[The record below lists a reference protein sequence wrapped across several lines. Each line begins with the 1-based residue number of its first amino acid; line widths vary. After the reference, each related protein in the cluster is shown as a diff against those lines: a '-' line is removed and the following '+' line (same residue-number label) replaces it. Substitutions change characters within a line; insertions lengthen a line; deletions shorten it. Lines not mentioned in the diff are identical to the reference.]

1 VRILYVETS
10 DFLPASAHFLEAL
23 EAMAERG
30 ECEFTFFD
38 EARYRR
44 AQRSIAGRIVRRIV
58 GHPAGYRALN
68 AALVAEAQRVH
79 PDLVLI
85 GKGAYFA
92 PATLAAVRAATGAS
106 MVNWATDDPFNPAS
120 STRDLVESIARYDL
134 YVCTKR
140 AIMDDARRAGCANV
154 AYVRFGYKPQVHF
167 PEAPANDD
175 EARRFESDVTFIGG
189 GDVDRAPYFETLVR
203 AIPGLRL
210 HLHGG
215 YWNRYPKL
223 RPYWRGNATGRD
235 FRLAVGGAKIAVNL
249 VRRANRDDHVM
260 RTFEIPACGG
270 FMLTERTATHDE
282 LFSEDKEAA
291 FFNSPDEFVAKVR
304 SYLGRDE
311 DRVRIAA
318 AGHRK
323 ITQGRHTYGDRLAEI
338 IEAVQTVKGSQ
349 RPAKVGAAQTNEIEP
364 NGSGPST

>member
-23 EAMAERG
+23 EARAERG

-120 STRDLVESIARYDL
+120 STRELVESIALYDL

>member
-1 VRILYVETS
+1 MRILYADTS
-10 DFLPASAHFLEAL
+10 DFMPTGAHFLEAL

-38 EARYRR
+38 EARHRR
-44 AQRSIAGRIVRRIV
+44 PQRSLAGRIARRIAGR
-58 GHPAGYRALN
+58 PAGYHALN
-68 AALVAEAQRVH
+68 AALVAEAERLH

-85 GKGAYFA
+85 AKGAYFA
-92 PATLAAVRAATGAS
+92 PATLAVVRDATGAS

-120 STRDLVESIARYDL
+120 STRDLVESIALYDL

-140 AIMDDARRAGCANV
+140 AIMDDARRAGCANA

-167 PEAPANDD
+167 PEVPASDD
-175 EARRFESDVTFIGG
+175 ESRRFQSDVTFIGG
-189 GDVDRAPYFETLVR
+189 GDDDRAPYFERLVR
-203 AIPGLRL
+203 AIPELRL

-223 RPYWRGNATGRD
+223 RRYWRGNATGRD
-235 FRLAVGGAKIAVNL
+235 FRLAVSGAKISVNL
-249 VRRANRDDHVM
+249 LRRANRDDHVM

-270 FMLTERTATHDE
+270 FMLTESSATHDE
-282 LFSEDKEAA
+282 LFSEDNEAA
-291 FFNSPDEFVAKVR
+291 FFSSPDELAAKVR

-311 DRVRIAA
+311 ARVRIAA

-338 IEAVQTVKGSQ
+338 IQAARSMKGLQ
-349 RPAKVGAAQTNEIEP
+349 RPATPGAAQTNE
-364 NGSGPST
+364 

>member
-1 VRILYVETS
+1 MRILYADTS
-10 DFLPASAHFLEAL
+10 DFMPTGAHFLEAL

-44 AQRSIAGRIVRRIV
+44 PQRSLAGRIARRIAGR
-58 GHPAGYRALN
+58 PAGYHALN
-68 AALVAEAQRVH
+68 AALVAEAGRLH

-85 GKGAYFA
+85 AKGAYFA

-120 STRDLVESIARYDL
+120 SSRDLVESIALYDL

-140 AIMDDARRAGCANV
+140 AIMDDARRAGCSNA

-167 PEAPANDD
+167 PEVRASDD
-175 EARRFESDVTFIGG
+175 ERRRFQSDVTFIGG
-189 GDVDRAPYFETLVR
+189 GDDDRAPYFERLVR
-203 AIPGLRL
+203 AIPELRL

-223 RPYWRGNATGRD
+223 RRYWRGNATGRD
-235 FRLAVGGAKIAVNL
+235 FRLAVSGAKISVNL
-249 VRRANRDDHVM
+249 LRRANRDDHVM

-270 FMLTERTATHDE
+270 FMLTERSATHDE
-282 LFSEDKEAA
+282 LFSEDNEAA
-291 FFNSPDEFVAKVR
+291 FFSSPDELAAKVR

-311 DRVRIAA
+311 DRVRITA

-323 ITQGRHTYGDRLAEI
+323 ITHGRHTYGDRLAEI
-338 IEAVQTVKGSQ
+338 IQAARSVKGLQ
-349 RPAKVGAAQTNEIEP
+349 RPATPGAAQTNE
-364 NGSGPST
+364 

>member
-1 VRILYVETS
+1 MRILYADTS
-10 DFLPASAHFLEAL
+10 DFMPTGAHFLEAL
-23 EAMAERG
+23 EAMAECG

-38 EARYRR
+38 EAGYRR
-44 AQRSIAGRIVRRIV
+44 PQRSLAGRIARRIAGR
-58 GHPAGYRALN
+58 PAGYRALN
-68 AALVAEAQRVH
+68 AALVAEAERLH

-85 GKGAYFA
+85 AKGAYFA

-106 MVNWATDDPFNPAS
+106 MINWATDDPFNPAS
-120 STRDLVESIARYDL
+120 STRDLVESIALYDL

-140 AIMDDARRAGCANV
+140 ALMDDARRAGCSNA

-167 PEAPANDD
+167 PEVRASDD
-175 EARRFESDVTFIGG
+175 ERRRFQSDVTFIGG
-189 GDVDRAPYFETLVR
+189 GDDDRAPYFERLVR
-203 AIPGLRL
+203 AIPELRL

-223 RPYWRGNATGRD
+223 RRYWRGNATGRD
-235 FRLAVGGAKIAVNL
+235 FRLAVSGAKISVNL
-249 VRRANRDDHVM
+249 LRRANRDDHVM

-270 FMLTERTATHDE
+270 FMLTERSATHDE
-282 LFSEDKEAA
+282 LFSEDNEAA
-291 FFNSPDEFVAKVR
+291 FFSSPDELAAKVR

-323 ITQGRHTYGDRLAEI
+323 ITHGRHTYGDRLAEI
-338 IEAVQTVKGSQ
+338 IQAARPVRSQ
-349 RPAKVGAAQTNEIEP
+349 LEV
-364 NGSGPST
+364 SGER

>member
-1 VRILYVETS
+1 MRILYAETS
-10 DFLPASAHFLEAL
+10 DFLPTGAHFLEAL
-23 EAMAERG
+23 QAMAERA

-44 AQRSIAGRIVRRIV
+44 PQRSIAGRIARRLA
-58 GHPAGYRALN
+58 GRPAGYRALN
-68 AALVAEAQRVH
+68 AALVAEARRLH

-106 MVNWATDDPFNPAS
+106 MVNWATDDPFNPAA
-120 STRDLVESIARYDL
+120 STRDLVESIALYDL

-189 GDVDRAPYFETLVR
+189 GDDDRAPYFETLVR
-203 AIPGLRL
+203 AIPELRL

-235 FRLAVGGAKIAVNL
+235 FRLAVSGAKISVNL

-270 FMLTERTATHDE
+270 FMLTEDPPPTTNYFPKTTKRRFSARPMNSSRRSAVILGAMKTESGSPPRGIAKSRRGGIPTAIGWRK
-282 LFSEDKEAA
+282 LS
-291 FFNSPDEFVAKVR
+291 R
-304 SYLGRDE
+304 LRD
-311 DRVRIAA
+311 R
-318 AGHRK
+318 
-323 ITQGRHTYGDRLAEI
+323 
-338 IEAVQTVKGSQ
+338 
-349 RPAKVGAAQTNEIEP
+349 
-364 NGSGPST
+364 

>member
-1 VRILYVETS
+1 
-10 DFLPASAHFLEAL
+10 
-23 EAMAERG
+23 
-30 ECEFTFFD
+30 
-38 EARYRR
+38 
-44 AQRSIAGRIVRRIV
+44 
-58 GHPAGYRALN
+58 
-68 AALVAEAQRVH
+68 
-79 PDLVLI
+79 
-85 GKGAYFA
+85 
-92 PATLAAVRAATGAS
+92 

-120 STRDLVESIARYDL
+120 STRDLVESIALYDL

-140 AIMDDARRAGCANV
+140 AIMDDVRRAGCANV

-189 GDVDRAPYFETLVR
+189 GDDDRAPYFETIVR
-203 AIPGLRL
+203 AIPELRM
-210 HLHGG
+210 HLYGG

-270 FMLTERTATHDE
+270 FMLTERSATHDE
-282 LFSEDKEAA
+282 LFSEDKEAV

-338 IEAVQTVKGSQ
+338 IEAVRSVKGSQ
-349 RPAKVGAAQTNEIEP
+349 RPGTVGGAQTNGIESH
-364 NGSGPST
+364 G

>member
-1 VRILYVETS
+1 MRILYVETS
-10 DFLPASAHFLEAL
+10 DFMPASAHFLEAL

-68 AALVAEAQRVH
+68 AALVAEAQRAH

-120 STRDLVESIARYDL
+120 STRDLVESIALYDL

-203 AIPGLRL
+203 AIPELRL

>member
-1 VRILYVETS
+1 MRILYAETS
-10 DFLPASAHFLEAL
+10 DFLPVSAHFLEAL

-38 EARYRR
+38 EASYRR
-44 AQRSIAGRIVRRIV
+44 PQRSIAGRIVRRIV
-58 GHPAGYRALN
+58 GRPAGYRALN
-68 AALVAEAQRVH
+68 AALAAEARRLH

-106 MVNWATDDPFNPAS
+106 MINWATDDPFNPAS
-120 STRDLVESIARYDL
+120 STRDLVESIALYDL

-140 AIMDDARRAGCANV
+140 AIMDDVRRAGCANV

-189 GDVDRAPYFETLVR
+189 GDDDRAPYFETLVG

-223 RPYWRGNATGRD
+223 HPYWRGNATGRD

-270 FMLTERTATHDE
+270 FMLTERSATHDE
-282 LFSEDKEAA
+282 LFSADNEAV
-291 FFNSPDEFVAKVR
+291 FFNSPDELVAKVR
-304 SYLGRDE
+304 IYLGRDE
-311 DRVRIAA
+311 DRARIAA

-338 IEAVQTVKGSQ
+338 IQAARSVKGLQ
-349 RPAKVGAAQTNEIEP
+349 RPAPVGGAQTSEIESD
-364 NGSGPST
+364 G